1 MVVNEKTGIG
11 LLLNMHLSGEKKMGD
26 SYCFQVSYIIYN
38 FLSIDDI
45 SLSSILWFVMDT
57 EPKKHHHQLWEG
69 FEECQIVVIFH

>member
-1 MVVNEKTGIG
+1 
-11 LLLNMHLSGEKKMGD
+11 MGD
-26 SYCFQVSYIIYN
+26 SYCIQVSYIIYN
-38 FLSIDDI
+38 FVSIDDI

>member
-1 MVVNEKTGIG
+1 
-11 LLLNMHLSGEKKMGD
+11 MGD
-26 SYCFQVSYIIYN
+26 SYCIQVSYIIYN
-38 FLSIDDI
+38 FLSIGDI